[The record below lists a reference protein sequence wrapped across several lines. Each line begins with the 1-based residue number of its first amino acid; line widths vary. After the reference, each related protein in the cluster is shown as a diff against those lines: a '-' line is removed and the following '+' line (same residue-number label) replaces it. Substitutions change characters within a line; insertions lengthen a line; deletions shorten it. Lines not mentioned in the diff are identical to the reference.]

1 MKHPVRFREILGDS
15 TLTLPPEVRE
25 PRPAERAPSMEYH
38 FSVAR
43 DGQRQPYRLAV
54 WSSV

>member
-1 MKHPVRFREILGDS
+1 MKHHVRFREILGDS
-15 TLTLPPEVRE
+15 TLTLPPSVLE
-25 PRPAERAPSMEYH
+25 PRPAARAPSLEYH
-38 FSVAR
+38 FSMAR

>member
-1 MKHPVRFREILGDS
+1 MKHHVRFREILGDS

-25 PRPAERAPSMEYH
+25 PRLAERAPPMEYH
-38 FSVAR
+38 FTVAR